1 MYWSYFCAHR
11 KPVSVSHPETNMTS
25 WDEYKKTMET
35 PATLWSAAKAD
46 DVATL
51 RQLLAAGAEL
61 DARDSRGY
69 SPLMLAAY
77 SGSRDAFDCLL
88 AAGADPN
95 SADDGGNSVL
105 MGACFKGHVDL
116 IHKLLDAGADPH
128 AKNAAGVDAHGFAVM
143 FGRAEVAALLE
154 ARTSR

>member
-1 MYWSYFCAHR
+1 
-11 KPVSVSHPETNMTS
+11 MTS
-25 WDEYKKTMET
+25 WDEYKKTMEA
-35 PATLWSAAKAD
+35 PVTLWSAAKAD
-46 DVATL
+46 DVVTL
-51 RQLLAAGAEL
+51 RRLLAAGAEL
-61 DARDSRGY
+61 DARDPRGY

-77 SGSRDAFDCLL
+77 SGSRAAFDCLL

-116 IHKLLDAGADPH
+116 IHKLLAAGADLH

-143 FGRAEVAALLE
+143 FGRTEVAALLQ

>member
-1 MYWSYFCAHR
+1 
-11 KPVSVSHPETNMTS
+11 MTT
-25 WDEYKKTMET
+25 WDEYKKTMDL

-46 DVATL
+46 DVATIE
-51 RQLLAAGAEL
+51 RLLAAGAAL
-61 DARDSRGY
+61 DARDARGY

-77 SGSRDAFDCLL
+77 SGSAAAFDRLL

-105 MGACFKGHVDL
+105 MGACFKGHL
-116 IHKLLDAGADPH
+116 SIIGRLLDAGADAT

-143 FGRAEVAALLE
+143 FGRHDVAALLQ
-154 ARTSR
+154 ARAQHQ

>member
-1 MYWSYFCAHR
+1 
-11 KPVSVSHPETNMTS
+11 MTS

-46 DVATL
+46 DVATIARL
-51 RQLLAAGAEL
+51 VADGAAL
-61 DARDSRGY
+61 DARDARGY

-77 SGSRDAFDCLL
+77 GGHVAAFDCLL
-88 AAGADPN
+88 AAGANPN

-105 MGACFKGHVDL
+105 MGAAFKGHLEL
-116 IHKLLDAGADPH
+116 IDKLLAAGADLH

-143 FGRAEVAALLE
+143 FGRHDVAAHLK
-154 ARTSR
+154 ARAENQP